1 MAGRDVLVLGAVT
14 TFGFMEDTSVA
25 PPAPPTTRGSRFGA
39 FTLATILTFLWIW
52 LLGFLLDDVGRVR
65 PVSYQELFEA
75 GMPAEL
81 LEEVAETDLE
91 VRTLERKISRQ
102 EQIQRDLQRDME
114 TSGEVMRQ
122 MMDLQRLALEKGNAP
137 SEAERDALATAQET
151 FLSSQAQYREAN
163 EEIQSANATLFALQG
178 RRSALV
184 SRKDAAEAPIRKAYQ
199 AKVRTRALIEACVRL
214 GILIPLFLVAAAT
227 VRKRWRHPWRPIYLS
242 VLVATFWT
250 LGYEMF
256 EQFPAEYFK
265 YIAIVTAIAITL
277 AFLSWIIR
285 KATSPSPS
293 LVLARNRAAYMESVC
308 PVCAFKLSRT
318 PIQAAPSTKRRG
330 RVPHEPVGPLA
341 PEGRVD
347 FSCPSCGTGLF
358 EACGECSGPRHSLLP
373 FCEGCGAEAP
383 GALAVP
389 SGAG

>member
-1 MAGRDVLVLGAVT
+1 M
-14 TFGFMEDTSVA
+14 
-25 PPAPPTTRGSRFGA
+25 
-39 FTLATILTFLWIW
+39 LATILTCLWIW
-52 LLGFLLDDVGRVR
+52 LLGFLVDDVGRMK
-65 PVSYQELFEA
+65 PASYQEFSEA

-81 LEEVAETDLE
+81 LGEIAEMDLE
-91 VRTLERKISRQ
+91 VRTLERKINRQ

-137 SEAERDALATAQET
+137 SDAERDALATAQET
-151 FLSSQAQYREAN
+151 FLTSQGQYREAN
-163 EEIQSANATLFALQG
+163 VEIQSANATLFALQG
-178 RRSALV
+178 RRSALG
-184 SRKDAAEAPIRKAYQ
+184 SRREAAEAPIRRAYQ

-227 VRKRWRHPWRPIYLS
+227 VRKRWRHPWRPIHLS
-242 VLVATFWT
+242 FLIATFWT

-293 LVLARNRAAYMESVC
+293 LVL
-308 PVCAFKLSRT
+308 
-318 PIQAAPSTKRRG
+318 
-330 RVPHEPVGPLA
+330 
-341 PEGRVD
+341 
-347 FSCPSCGTGLF
+347 
-358 EACGECSGPRHSLLP
+358 
-373 FCEGCGAEAP
+373 
-383 GALAVP
+383 
-389 SGAG
+389 

>member
-1 MAGRDVLVLGAVT
+1 MVGRGVSDPASLASFEPMGL
-14 TFGFMEDTSVA
+14 TSA
-25 PPAPPTTRGSRFGA
+25 PSPAPPTTRGSRFGA
-39 FTLATILTFLWIW
+39 FMLATILTFLWIW
-52 LLGFLLDDVGRVR
+52 LLGFLLDDVGRMK
-65 PVSYQELFEA
+65 PVSYQEFFGA

-81 LEEVAETDLE
+81 LGEVAEMDLE
-91 VRTLERKISRQ
+91 VRTLERKINRQ
-102 EQIQRDLQRDME
+102 EQIQRDLQRDLE

-137 SEAERDALATAQET
+137 SVAEREALASAQET
-151 FLSSQAQYREAN
+151 FLSSQGQYREAN
-163 EEIQSANATLFALQG
+163 QEIQSANATLFALQE
-178 RRSALV
+178 RRAALNR
-184 SRKDAAEAPIRKAYQ
+184 RKEAAEAPIRKAYE

-214 GILIPLFLVAAAT
+214 GILIPLFLLAAAT

-242 VLVATFWT
+242 LLVGTFWA

-256 EQFPAEYFK
+256 EQFPAVYFK

-293 LVLARNRAAYMESVC
+293 LVLARNRAANMESVC

-383 GALAVP
+383 GALVVP

>member
-1 MAGRDVLVLGAVT
+1 MAGRGVRVHSAVT
-14 TFGFMEDTSVA
+14 TFGFMEATSPA

-65 PVSYQELFEA
+65 PVNYQEFFEA

-91 VRTLERKISRQ
+91 VRTLERKINRQ

-151 FLSSQAQYREAN
+151 FLTSQGQYREAN
-163 EEIQSANATLFALQG
+163 VEIQSANATLFALQG
-178 RRSALV
+178 RRSALG
-184 SRKDAAEAPIRKAYQ
+184 SRRQAAEAPIRKAYQ

-242 VLVATFWT
+242 FLVATFWT

-308 PVCAFKLSRT
+308 PVCAFKLSQT
-318 PIQAAPSTKRRG
+318 PIQAAPFTKRRG

-383 GALAVP
+383 GALVVP